1 MFPVSLGFIILIKQ
15 DFLWLIFS
23 LSLIIF
29 IHSYVRWN
37 AYRCFPSV
45 LHFSCCSNLSHCL
58 ILLDC
63 GTQSPMSP
71 RHVRNAL
78 AYSFLEKYPPPLSGN
93 KSFSFPSFHYVHL
106 ALVIALT
113 LFVVLNPIN
122 CSSFFSQRW
131 TVHPV

>member
-29 IHSYVRWN
+29 IYSYVGWN

-45 LHFSCCSNLSHCL
+45 LHFSCCSNFSHCL

-78 AYSFLEKYPPPLSGN
+78 AYSFLEKYPPPLFW
-93 KSFSFPSFHYVHL
+93 KQ
-106 ALVIALT
+106 VIFLSI
-113 LFVVLNPIN
+113 LSLRSPCIGDRVDFVCRIKPHRLLY
-122 CSSFFSQRW
+122 FL
-131 TVHPV
+131 